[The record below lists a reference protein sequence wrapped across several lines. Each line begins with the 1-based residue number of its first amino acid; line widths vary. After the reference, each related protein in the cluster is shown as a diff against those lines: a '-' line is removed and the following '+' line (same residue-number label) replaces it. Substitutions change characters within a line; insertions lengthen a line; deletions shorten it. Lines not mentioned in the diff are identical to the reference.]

1 MVIAAPDVFV
11 LRRVSAGRF
20 VHLGGEGRG
29 EGWAGIVESSLDE
42 DAAVSEALRTVRPVR
57 IDRDSSERI
66 FGPYYARF
74 AAIVPVSQDA
84 VVVFGSPDGA
94 IGEGDDELLT
104 AASNASDAV
113 EAPAQGKQ
121 LADELELLEAVRAA
135 IAVPPDPVEAAMEAL
150 AGVAA
155 QALSCELGIM
165 YVAQGQR
172 LAISE
177 HGWSLGIPRDD
188 VIQSL
193 RNVLGG
199 SAFPFCVQDART
211 APPPGA
217 LVREDGIRSY
227 YLLELTGLAHGV
239 LFVAHTDVLPRGFT
253 QLCRRLGARVAE
265 VASAVVGL
273 GLTREWTA
281 AESVRL
287 QTEFAALEPQSA
299 R

>member
-1 MVIAAPDVFV
+1 VFV

-42 DAAVSEALRTVRPVR
+42 DAAVAEALRTVQPVR
-57 IDRDSSERI
+57 IDRDGSERI
-66 FGPYYARF
+66 FGPYYARS
-74 AAIVPVSQDA
+74 AAIVPVTQDA
-84 VVVFGSPDGA
+84 IVVFGSPDGA
-94 IGEGDDELLT
+94 IAAGDDELL
-104 AASNASDAV
+104 AAATDANDTV
-113 EAPAQGKQ
+113 DAPAHGKQ
-121 LADELELLEAVRAA
+121 LADELELLEAIRAA
-135 IAVPPDPVEAAMEAL
+135 IAVPPDPVEQAMEAL

-155 QALSCELGIM
+155 EMLSCELGIM
-165 YVAQGQR
+165 YVAQGDR
-172 LAISE
+172 LAIAE
-177 HGWSLGIPRDD
+177 RGWKLDIPRDE
-188 VIQSL
+188 IAESL

-217 LVREDGIRSY
+217 LVREEGIRSY
-227 YLLELTGLAHGV
+227 YLLELTGLASGV
-239 LFVAHTDVLPRGFT
+239 LLVAHTDVLPRGFT

-265 VASAVVGL
+265 VASAVVGV
-273 GLTREWTA
+273 GITREWTV

-287 QTEFAALEPQSA
+287 QSAFAKLEPQSA

>member
-1 MVIAAPDVFV
+1 VIAAPDVFV

-29 EGWAGIVESSLDE
+29 EGWAGIVESSLEE
-42 DAAVSEALRTVRPVR
+42 DAAVAEALRTVRPVR

-84 VVVFGSPDGA
+84 VVVFGSPDGP
-94 IGEGDDELLT
+94 IGEGDDELL
-104 AASNASDAV
+104 AAANSANDTV

-121 LADELELLEAVRAA
+121 LADELELLDAVRAA
-135 IAVPPDPVEAAMEAL
+135 IAVPPDPVEIAMEAL

-172 LAISE
+172 LAVSE

-217 LVREDGIRSY
+217 LVREEGIRSY
-227 YLLELTGLAHGV
+227 YLLELTGLANGV

-265 VASAVVGL
+265 VASAVVGV

-287 QTEFAALEPQSA
+287 QTEFAALEPQPA